1 MEIKFQIQ
9 QVGHSI
15 RDFNIWMFNVNDFGQ
30 VPILEFQFAQAVQ
43 ESDMTVIQFPFT
55 IQGMQ
60 PESEFWL
67 IHMWQKFNN
76 PYIFYNELYPDFDT
90 QGQRIE
96 ITNNDFDD
104 SMSEYALSVE
114 GIQITFDG
122 NTTYSILDNNRV
134 VTNAVIT
141 ASIIDSL

>member
-9 QVGHSI
+9 QAGHSI

-55 IQGMQ
+55 I
-60 PESEFWL
+60 
-67 IHMWQKFNN
+67 HMWQEFNN

-122 NTTYSILDNNRV
+122 NTTYSIFDNNRV